1 MSRSSSLADLERQ
14 DPDTKKSTLKN
25 QRLMIYRRHLFSMLN
40 SCNEIEKTLLE
51 VLNLSPTKEER
62 EFVHDVRA
70 HLHDMTEIIKEQ
82 DY

>member
-1 MSRSSSLADLERQ
+1 
-14 DPDTKKSTLKN
+14 
-25 QRLMIYRRHLFSMLN
+25 MIYRRHLFSMLN

-70 HLHDMTEIIKEQ
+70 HLHDMTEVIKEQ

>member
-1 MSRSSSLADLERQ
+1 MIFGGLCPEPKEPNFDY
-14 DPDTKKSTLKN
+14 

-51 VLNLSPTKEER
+51 ILNLSPSQEER
-62 EFVHDVRA
+62 EFVRDVRA
-70 HLHDMTEIIKEQ
+70 HLHDMTEVIKEQ